1 MLKLDH
7 TTIFGQKLP
16 FNKNIIA
23 LPVLANI
30 YIICCYF
37 WQSQANLTLAAYV
50 AESRISLVSP
60 AASSPVNDS
69 ACALHNIHVSYMF

>member
-23 LPVLANI
+23 LPVLANT

-37 WQSQANLTLAAYV
+37 WQSQANLTLA
-50 AESRISLVSP
+50 L
-60 AASSPVNDS
+60 
-69 ACALHNIHVSYMF
+69 M